1 MAIEKINN
9 NMYQKGIAENY
20 KNYVNEGAAEK
31 KTKPMLKPEKES
43 VLAKGFKIDAKA

>member
-20 KNYVNEGAAEK
+20 KNYVNESAAEK
-31 KTKPMLKPEKES
+31 KTKPMMEVKKEED
-43 VLAKGFKIDAKA
+43 LNKGFKIDTKA